1 MAVRKVYSSG
11 RNMTGLFPSLKLR
24 RMVAFES
31 LIEQDYLYVLDYERE
46 VVFFEEQPLSIEYV
60 WDGKK
65 LRYTPDF
72 HVIRGEIHELV
83 ECKPLV
89 FVNTEDNQRKF
100 SVAQTWCKDQGWSFS
115 VITDQ
120 DLRQSHRLSNIKLL
134 TRYARWPI
142 SDSSKQRVKDRLGKK
157 TVATLLELAQYL
169 APNDPAQG
177 VGILLS
183 LAFHHE
189 ITISLTAGPI
199 SHDSLISLMEVK
211 TT

>member
-46 VVFFEEQPLSIEYV
+46 VVFFEEQPLSLEYI
-60 WDGKK
+60 WEGKK

-89 FVNTEDNQRKF
+89 FVNTEENQRKF
-100 SVAQTWCKDQGWSFS
+100 SVAQAWCKTQGWFFS
-115 VITDQ
+115 VTTDQ
-120 DLRQSHRLSNIKLL
+120 DLRQGHCLNNIKLL

-142 SDSSKQRVKDRLGKK
+142 SDGLKRRAKDRLEKK
-157 TVATLLELAQYL
+157 TTVPLLELAQYL

-177 VGILLS
+177 VGILLG
-183 LAFHHE
+183 LAFHYE
-189 ITISLTAGPI
+189 IAVSLTVDPI
-199 SHDSLISLMEVK
+199 SHKSLVSLMEVEN
-211 TT
+211 T